1 MKALEICGYF
11 GRLLFIALA
20 HYKTAY
26 TLFIQF
32 LPKTPQKRI
41 AVMCGCGSPMVRENQ
56 LRKQGW
62 LCTSCSACPSAATIA
77 NLFGKSHFH
86 PSGHYRAVAA
96 RQQNTAWNNSLQMP
110 GTGSFREKNESHSL
124 SQWHK
129 PLIQQSQLDRELQGQ
144 EGT

>member
-1 MKALEICGYF
+1 MKAFEVCGYF
-11 GRLLFIALA
+11 GRLLFIALVR
-20 HYKTAY
+20 YKTIY

-32 LPKTPQKRI
+32 LPKHHRNELLWCV
-41 AVMCGCGSPMVRENQ
+41 AVVAQWPDKISWESRAGRAPAAARPSP
-56 LRKQGW
+56 
-62 LCTSCSACPSAATIA
+62 ATIT

-86 PSGHYRAVAA
+86 QPGHYRAVAA

-124 SQWHK
+124 FQWHK
-129 PLIQQSQLDRELQGQ
+129 PLIQQSRLDRELRGQ